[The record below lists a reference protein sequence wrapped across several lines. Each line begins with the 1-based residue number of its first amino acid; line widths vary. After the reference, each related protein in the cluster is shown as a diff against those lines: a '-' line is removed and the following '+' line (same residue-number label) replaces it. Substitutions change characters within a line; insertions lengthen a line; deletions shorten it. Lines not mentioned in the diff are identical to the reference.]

1 MIRFER
7 EGEERV
13 AHWIGGES
21 WRSQRSL
28 ERLFGEA
35 HSDAHS
41 GTAAEDETG
50 MGEAPPET
58 ARLWC
63 NAVKTM
69 GPDEL
74 VPTVGPLAVE
84 PPAAKQVVEPAAL
97 GPVVVHLHVV
107 AGAGADRQPLALAP
121 PDGHLLTGSTL
132 AVIARPQ
139 SHPCGV
145 GA

>member
-13 AHWIGGES
+13 AHWIGGGS

-74 VPTVGPLAVE
+74 ESFAERTFRQWDRSPLSDLRRNRWSSL
-84 PPAAKQVVEPAAL
+84 P
-97 GPVVVHLHVV
+97 
-107 AGAGADRQPLALAP
+107 R
-121 PDGHLLTGSTL
+121 
-132 AVIARPQ
+132 
-139 SHPCGV
+139 
-145 GA
+145 